1 MNSDV
6 SVEFMGIK
14 HMLLCLN
21 VGLTVVTAEYN
32 ARYHCI

>member
-6 SVEFMGIK
+6 SAEFMGIK
-14 HMLLCLN
+14 RMLLCLN
-21 VGLTVVTAEYN
+21 VGLNVVTVEYN